1 MIGAT
6 DELAKFIK
14 EPQNTPSERLETIS
28 DRARFANSAID
39 RIVPLQPPDAGL
51 NVQIETFYEWVVDRT
66 PFKPHEP
73 PKVDA
78 IHWVDDLVPYIERKL
93 YTVNTG
99 HAAAAYYGHA
109 RGKAM
114 VHDALA
120 DPEIRDIVHECL
132 AETSHL
138 IVNKHGITPQEQK
151 EYVDKIIKRI
161 SNPAL
166 KDVVE
171 RVGRAPL
178 RKLGRNERF
187 VGPAHHLAEQG
198 DKYTA
203 LLGAM
208 EQAFKFTNVEGDEE
222 SAELGQILKE
232 NDAETVVAKVC
243 GLEKSDKMFGE
254 VVAIVKKVQGK

>member
-6 DELAKFIK
+6 DQLAEFIK
-14 EPQNTPSERLETIS
+14 GPENTPADRLASIS

-39 RIVPLQPPDAGL
+39 RIVPLQPKDAGL
-51 NVQIETFYEWVVDRT
+51 NIEIETFFEWVVEQK
-66 PFKPHEP
+66 PFAPHAH

-78 IHWVDDLVPYIERKL
+78 IHWVDDLAPYIERKL

-99 HAAAAYYGHA
+99 HAVAAYYAHT
-109 RGKAM
+109 RGKAYI
-114 VHDALA
+114 HDALA
-120 DPEIRDIVHECL
+120 DQFIHDKVHDVL
-132 AETSHL
+132 SETSHL
-138 IVNKHGITPQEQK
+138 IVSKHGVTVQEQK
-151 EYVDKIIKRI
+151 EYVEKIIKRI

-187 VGPAHHLAEQG
+187 IGPAHHLAEQG

-203 LLGAM
+203 LLGAI
-208 EQAFKFTNVEGDEE
+208 EQAFHFVDVEGDDE
-222 SAELGQILKE
+222 SVELGKILKQ
-232 NDAETVVAKVC
+232 DSAETVVSKVC
-243 GLEKSDKMFGE
+243 GLDPKDKMYGE
-254 VVAIVKKVQGK
+254 VLQIVKRVQAA